1 MRTEE
6 AKINK
11 EEGTALEVT
20 GATDQN
26 CVVNIDYIGRRKWQP
41 TPVPFPG
48 KSHGQRSLVGCSPW
62 GHTESG
68 MTERLTLNTKHWKGP
83 IDLEKKYKLEK
94 GTV

>member
-1 MRTEE
+1 MQTEE

-41 TPVPFPG
+41 TSVFLLE
-48 KSHGQRSLVGCSPW
+48 KSHEQRSLEGYSSCGGKRV
-62 GHTESG
+62 
-68 MTERLTLNTKHWKGP
+68 RY
-83 IDLEKKYKLEK
+83 D
-94 GTV
+94 